1 MGSYAREASDA
12 AIAEFRRE
20 TNGDPGELLQAM
32 HLALRPTRGAAVAIA
47 DIDLA
52 QPRLAFRRSR
62 EYRRGRSLERHRR
75 RSLVSLN
82 GTVGH
87 SLSRTNVFEYPF
99 PPGAHLVMHSD
110 GLQSRWSLDAYPGVL
125 HRDPTTDAALLYR
138 DFARGRDDVTVFV
151 AREAAEP

>member
-1 MGSYAREASDA
+1 MRREASDA
-12 AIAEFRRE
+12 AIGEFRRE

-47 DIDLA
+47 DIDLH
-52 QPRLAFRRSR
+52 SR
-62 EYRRGRSLERHRR
+62 VLRFAGAGNIAAVVHSNGIA

-99 PPGAHLVMHSD
+99 PPGAHLIMHSD

-125 HRDPTTDAALLYR
+125 HRDPTTVAALLYR
-138 DFARGRDDVTVFV
+138 DFTRNRDDITVFV
-151 AREAAEP
+151 AREAA